1 MLSLKTTT
9 GIVKMILKDNPDTR
23 NSDNLLYYHVLK
35 HVGNRHGIDIE
46 KMSVP
51 TFLLK
56 MKDYGLPPFESVRRA
71 RQKIQAAHP
80 ELAASDEVEAYRSL
94 NEQEY
99 RDYARKVVE

>member
-35 HVGNRHGIDIE
+35 HVGNLHGIDIE

-51 TFLLK
+51 IFLLK

-71 RQKIQAAHP
+71 RQKIQASYP
-80 ELAASDEVEAYRSL
+80 ELSAKTDVESYRQL

-99 RDYARKVVE
+99 RDYARKVDV

>member
-1 MLSLKTTT
+1 MDNLNSITR
-9 GIVKMILKDNPDTR
+9 IVKTILQTYPDTR

-35 HVGNRHGIDIE
+35 VVGDKNKVDIE
-46 KMSVP
+46 TMSIP

-71 RQKIQAAHP
+71 RQKIQASYP
-80 ELAASDEVEAYRSL
+80 ELSAKSDVEAYRQL

-99 RDYARKVVE
+99 RDYARKVDV